1 MKENNSVKATMNLVK
16 SQNQFNLTQARSL
29 VPLKDLNESY
39 LSILLQ
45 DLQVDSLYA
54 GQSMSVLAA
63 DPREH
68 IYLLHGDLELTDV
81 QGTKQNISGSS
92 AFFPINYH
100 LFQDLTL
107 LAKTDCS
114 MLHVNSEKLDQIL
127 TWSQVADYLQ
137 LIISRDRD
145 LDEDIDWMMLVLRS
159 NLFFKV
165 PPLNVERI
173 FSKLKPR
180 VVVADEVIIRQG
192 EVGTQCYFIKEGEA
206 DIYRYEGKEEQY
218 LARIGTGRCVGEDA
232 LVNQTVR
239 NATVKMRSDG
249 VLMCLE
255 KEDFDQLLEEPVVPN
270 LTLNQLQGKLTEAA
284 IFVDVRSSEE
294 YNLGHLPNAVDLPLS
309 IVPLKSRLLSRN
321 ELYIF
326 YCDTGRRS
334 RAAAHLLAQR
344 GYYALALKGAHELLV
359 QHKFTDTIPY
369 ILQHGRAT
377 CGID

>member
-1 MKENNSVKATMNLVK
+1 MSVLH
-16 SQNQFNLTQARSL
+16 SQFDVNQTRSL

-39 LSILLQ
+39 LLMLLQ
-45 DLQVDSLYA
+45 EVQIDSLYA
-54 GQSMSVLAA
+54 GQSMSVLATG
-63 DPREH
+63 PREH
-68 IYLLHGDLELTDV
+68 IYLLHGDLELINS
-81 QGTKQNISGSS
+81 QAEKKNFSGS
-92 AFFPINYH
+92 ATVFPINYH
-100 LFQDLTL
+100 EYNDITFT
-107 LAKTDCS
+107 AKTDCS
-114 MLHVNSEKLDQIL
+114 LLHVNSEKLDKIL

-145 LDEDIDWMMLVLRS
+145 LDEDIDWMMLVLKS

-173 FSKLKPR
+173 FKKLTPR
-180 VVVADEVIIRQG
+180 LVYADEVIIRQG
-192 EVGTQCYFIKEGEA
+192 EVGSECYFIKEGQA
-206 DIYRYEGKEEQY
+206 DVYRHVDGGEQPV
-218 LARIGTGRCVGEDA
+218 ARIGVGRCVGEDA
-232 LVNQTVR
+232 LVNQAVR
-239 NATVKMRSDG
+239 NATVKMRTDG

-255 KEDFDQLLEEPVVPN
+255 KKDFDHLLEEPVVPN

-294 YNLGHLPNAVDLPLS
+294 YNLGHIANAVDLPLS

-344 GYYALALKGAHELLV
+344 GYYALALKGVHELVV
-359 QHKFTDTIPY
+359 QHKFTDTMPY
-369 ILQHGRAT
+369 ILQQGRA
-377 CGID
+377 IRASE